1 LDEYY
6 YRPEGECVL
15 ARGARREELVAVLH
29 ALRSLAFTR
38 ARVLFLSVAASTS
51 GRRGRI
57 DAMDDDLRLS
67 AEQQRAADAAN
78 AAFER
83 ELRGD
88 DDEQPP
94 TALAPTARVSAEVLG
109 ALESSAWA
117 APAAVEAELVWSR
130 LEAHFERNQMQV
142 TP

>member
-1 LDEYY
+1 
-6 YRPEGECVL
+6 
-15 ARGARREELVAVLH
+15 
-29 ALRSLAFTR
+29 
-38 ARVLFLSVAASTS
+38 
-51 GRRGRI
+51 
-57 DAMDDDLRLS
+57 MDDDLRLS
-67 AEQQRAADAAN
+67 AKQQRAADAAN

-88 DDEQPP
+88 EEPPP

-142 TP
+142 TPHANHTHSSHRSITFL